1 MALFSLKIPKEH
13 HKVEVDTSQPG
24 IIVLGGTKYP
34 IDGEIV
40 GFITDM
46 LTELEDLREVV
57 QIYEHDYIQIQ
68 GES

>member
-1 MALFSLKIPKEH
+1 MALLSLKVPKEH
-13 HKVEVDTSQPG
+13 HRVEVDTTQPG
-24 IIVLGGTKYP
+24 IIVLEGTKYP
-34 IDGEIV
+34 IDGEVV

-46 LTELEDLREVV
+46 LAELEDLREVV

>member
-1 MALFSLKIPKEH
+1 MALLSLKIPKEH
-13 HKVEVDTSQPG
+13 HKVEVDTTKPG
-24 IIVLGGTKYP
+24 MIVLGGTKYP
-34 IDGEIV
+34 IDGEVV

-46 LTELEDLREVV
+46 LEELQDLREVV

>member
-1 MALFSLKIPKEH
+1 MALLSLKVPKEH
-13 HKVEVDTSQPG
+13 NRVEVDTTQPG
-24 IIVLGGTKYP
+24 IIVLEGTKYP
-34 IDGEIV
+34 IDGEGV

-46 LTELEDLREVV
+46 LAELEDLREVV

>member
-1 MALFSLKIPKEH
+1 MALLSLKVPKEH
-13 HKVEVDTSQPG
+13 NRVEVDTTQPA
-24 IIVLGGTKYP
+24 IIVLEGTKYP
-34 IDGEIV
+34 IDGEVV

-46 LTELEDLREVV
+46 LAELEDLREVV